1 MTKTTSK
8 SERTR
13 TLRLQLVD
21 DDPHGLRHVD
31 SLASMLTVTAG
42 PLPVMNAFTKNIDNK
57 IGYMDYVCEGA
68 LSYIGHGYAERR
80 LGEKFSTQDRDRIE
94 QAYVVH
100 SLDPRFGKDLAE
112 KLEDRLIEIA
122 RDNLVPL
129 ANGPMV
135 GGLGGKDPRS
145 PEIEELLRDVRKKLW
160 FAGCRLF
167 EHRHPAAQ
175 PTGIVCNGIE
185 IIEPEELARM
195 DMSRPVQLNSRGLQA
210 RACWVGERLV
220 VLPGADFSKI
230 VRKGVTKYNIGR
242 RAALENAGLLEDIPG
257 VSNRARL
264 RKALAFDSAAVAAKI
279 LVGKHVGNNVWESAA
294 APPPRL
300 VAGAGHD

>member
-1 MTKTTSK
+1 MTKTTST
-8 SERTR
+8 SERMR
-13 TLRLQLVD
+13 TLRLRLVD
-21 DDPHGLRHVD
+21 GDQHGLRHID

-42 PLPVMNAFTKNIDNK
+42 PLPVINTFTKNIDNQ
-57 IGYMDYVCEGA
+57 IGYMDYVCEGP

-80 LGEKFSTQDRDRIE
+80 LGERLGTQDRDRIE

-112 KLEDRLIEIA
+112 KLENRLIEIA
-122 RDNLVPL
+122 RTHLVPL
-129 ANGPMV
+129 ANDPMV
-135 GGLGGKDPRS
+135 GGLGGKDARS
-145 PEIEELLRDVRKKLW
+145 PEIEELLRDVRQKLW
-160 FAGCRLF
+160 IAGCRLF
-167 EHRHPAAQ
+167 EHRHPAGQ
-175 PTGIVCNGIE
+175 PTAIVCEGIE
-185 IIEPEELARM
+185 VIEPEELARM
-195 DMSRPVQLNSRGLQA
+195 DMSRPAQLNCRGLQA

-230 VRKGVTKYNIGR
+230 VRKGVTQYNIGR

-279 LVGKHVGNNVWESAA
+279 IVGKHVGSKVWVPASAPA
-294 APPPRL
+294 PRL
-300 VAGAGHD
+300 VAGPGHD